1 MYDTSRLTSV
11 ATITHLT
18 TKTEACVG
26 RMETL
31 TVVACPTGTS
41 PCMGSKVKV
50 DGTSQRKGA
59 GTCGWYQEGRE
70 EGRENECTGGGRE
83 GDGEKGGENG

>member
-26 RMETL
+26 RIETL

-41 PCMGSKVKV
+41 PCIGSKVKV

-59 GTCGWYQEGRE
+59 GTCGWYEEGRE
-70 EGRENECTGGGRE
+70 EGRENE
-83 GDGEKGGENG
+83 